1 MYVYTLPCPASCF
14 SIVVSIHL
22 LLFFLNFPMLNE
34 HELIPGHL
42 NVSIRPVEITHTHN
56 ALKNI

>member
-14 SIVVSIHL
+14 SIVVS
-22 LLFFLNFPMLNE
+22 FVVFLNFPMLNE

>member
-14 SIVVSIHL
+14 SIVVS
-22 LLFFLNFPMLNE
+22 FVVFLNFPMLNE

-56 ALKNI
+56 ALTNI